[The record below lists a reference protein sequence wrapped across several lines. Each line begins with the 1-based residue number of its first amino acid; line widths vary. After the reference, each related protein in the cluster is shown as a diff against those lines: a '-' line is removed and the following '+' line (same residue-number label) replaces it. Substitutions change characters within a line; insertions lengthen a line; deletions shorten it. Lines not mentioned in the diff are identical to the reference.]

1 MNNMELKRGFFKE
14 VKKGENISNQIDF
27 IKALLF
33 DKQNSLLETEEGKSI
48 LDKRKLIEN
57 LDAMFKEVIN
67 NQYNFSTKNFSSLIF
82 FLKKIMNSTKLKKL
96 KKEKKN

>member
-1 MNNMELKRGFFKE
+1 MELKRGFFKE